1 MRQEVQQPLHSHND
15 KIILLTGS
23 PLISISIFPPLGFD
37 CRSFNYLH
45 EIFSVPRFSLFITS
59 AGFRVSIT
67 IIPASAAGVVG
78 VGISDEGL
86 EQLESIM
93 KFNARILIS
102 AIESINQISCAR
114 DIDAK
119 LS

>member
-1 MRQEVQQPLHSHND
+1 MASIVVA
-15 KIILLTGS
+15 
-23 PLISISIFPPLGFD
+23 LITSTD
-37 CRSFNYLH
+37 
-45 EIFSVPRFSLFITS
+45 IFSVPRFSLFITS

-119 LS
+119 LSISLRVVIVSP